1 MIPISFTY
9 RAVHGLEGSHTHP
22 IIRWDTVRL
31 PKYGEFIRTTADN
44 RLNGT
49 ELLQLSTETV
59 NNLLG
64 EQSIFYS

>member
-1 MIPISFTY
+1 MIPISSTL
-9 RAVHGLEGSHTHP
+9 RVVHSLEDSHNNS
-22 IIRWDTVRL
+22 IIRWNDVRL
-31 PKYGEFIRTTADN
+31 PKYGEFIRTTAGD

-59 NNLLG
+59 DNLLG